1 MAQGESETVPIE
13 GVEGRGSCD
22 PDSFVWRSIST
33 CRPSEGG
40 GGVVI
45 FVFLEVVPHGFV

>member
-1 MAQGESETVPIE
+1 MAQGESKAVPIE

-22 PDSFVWRSIST
+22 PDSFVWRSIRT
-33 CRPSEGG
+33 CRRRQGG

-45 FVFLEVVPHGFV
+45 FVFLL

>member
-1 MAQGESETVPIE
+1 MAQGESKVVPIE
-13 GVEGRGSCD
+13 GVEGMGSCD
-22 PDSFVWRSIST
+22 PDLFTWKSIRT
-33 CRPSEGG
+33 CRRKKGG

>member
-1 MAQGESETVPIE
+1 MAQGESKAAPIE

-22 PDSFVWRSIST
+22 PDSFVSRSIKT
-33 CRPSEGG
+33 CRRRQAG

-45 FVFLEVVPHGFV
+45 FVFRKVVPHGFV